1 MLDAGQ
7 DQASGLRRSMPR
19 RGCPVLPVAGAGEH
33 PEFVVRLAQAIA
45 DRGTKVTVI
54 SDFDEVLTRIAQ
66 SRQRPGLAALPASQ
80 AGDDLERL
88 ASFAERAGLVLVAVD
103 DARIARGLALPSTEA
118 VVLAGADPEALA
130 TAYARI
136 KALVGLGS
144 IREVCTLFG
153 RGSGG
158 APARLGHQ
166 RLAQT
171 ASRFLGVDL
180 AFVGA
185 APDTAVPSAYRRLAD
200 DLADW
205 ARARGEGVAWRPH

>member
-1 MLDAGQ
+1 MLDRGD

-19 RGCPVLPVAGAGEH
+19 RGGAVLPVAGAGEH
-33 PEFVVRLAQAIA
+33 PEFVVRLAQAFA
-45 DRGTKVTVI
+45 DGGTRTAVV
-54 SDFDEVLTRIAQ
+54 SDFDAVLEQLAQ
-66 SRQRPGLAALPASQ
+66 GRPRNRLTAIHSMQ
-80 AGDDLERL
+80 AGTDLLRL
-88 ASFAERAGLVLVAVD
+88 STIAARADVVLVAVD
-103 DARIARGLALPSTEA
+103 DGRLARGLALPASEA

-144 IREVCTLFG
+144 IRDVCTLFG

-158 APARLGHQ
+158 APARMGHE

-171 ASRFLGVDL
+171 AARFLGVDL
-180 AFVGA
+180 AFGGA
-185 APDTAVPSAYRRLAD
+185 APDTLMPGAYRRLAD

-205 ARARGEGVAWRPH
+205 ARGRGGAAWRPH